1 MNIMVRLTRISRT
14 GGRGNN
20 PIWAKHGQHHLRKL
34 QPGHGRL
41 AVGLEEQ
48 IYLIHYYPKLLLEL
62 CEAVKVLIKSFEGCI
77 PICTG

>member
-1 MNIMVRLTRISRT
+1 MNIMVRLMRISRT
-14 GGRGNN
+14 GGWGNN
-20 PIWAKHGQHHLRKL
+20 LIWAKHGQHHICKL
-34 QPGHGRL
+34 QPGHGWL

-77 PICTG
+77 PICAG